1 MLGWVNENLSNF
13 SYLFKVKEI
22 IYVGR
27 LNFVQ
32 KRVYRMI
39 EIWNYLEERF
49 SERDRRLSVMVPTVE
64 TWRII

>member
-13 SYLFKVKEI
+13 SYVFKVKEI

-32 KRVYRMI
+32 KRVYQMI

-49 SERDRRLSVMVPTVE
+49 SERDRRLLVMVPTVE

>member
-13 SYLFKVKEI
+13 SYVFKVKEI